1 MATKKKT
8 KRKQAKSIR
17 TAGKKVAPMEKAVK
31 KAPLE

>member
-1 MATKKKT
+1 MATKKKI